1 MSCCM
6 RRKWHGIWPA
16 KPRRSE
22 EREET
27 CRPPRNPS
35 SPHRHCEP
43 QLASPSL
50 RTPTRLTVIANPNW
64 GEATQAHAAHRKIRA
79 HSDSRIMASRPRAPS
94 SSRAAS
100 RPIVI
105 ASRLAPHRHREPP
118 RAPSS
123 SRAASSAAWRSR
135 ALHPI
140 PLAAITDLPP
150 KALVYSATLH
160 YLTITR
166 SEVMHGQ
173 HPARRSPRPPERPH

>member
-1 MSCCM
+1 M

-50 RTPTRLTVIANPNW
+50 RTPTRLTVIANPNSPHRHCEPQLASPSLRTPI
-64 GEATQAHAAHRKIRA
+64 GVKQPRHTLPIEKSAHTRTQESWRAVLAPHRHREP
-79 HSDSRIMASRPRAPS
+79 PRAPS

-118 RAPSS
+118 LRRRGDPGLST
-123 SRAASSAAWRSR
+123 RS
-135 ALHPI
+135 P
-140 PLAAITDLPP
+140 LPP
-150 KALVYSATLH
+150 SPTCPQRPWSIRPRY
-160 YLTITR
+160 TI
-166 SEVMHGQ
+166 
-173 HPARRSPRPPERPH
+173 